1 MKIVTLDSDEKILKK
16 VRRHWFIM
24 FKATFGAV
32 LMAIIPFVLW
42 QVLVYVDFVKNIPL
56 EIKEIVLFV
65 YIMYLVFIWIS
76 YFIIWT
82 DYYLDIWL
90 ITNKRVID
98 VEQLGLFRRE
108 VISLRYDRI
117 QDVTVITNGI
127 IQTVLHFGKIHL
139 QTAGERRKIILRDAP
154 YPEEVKRAILE
165 QANLFETRSN
175 L

>member
-1 MKIVTLDSDEKILKK
+1 
-16 VRRHWFIM
+16 M
-24 FKATFGAV
+24 FKATFGTV
-32 LMAIIPFVLW
+32 LMAIIPLALW
-42 QVLVYVDFVKNIPL
+42 QVLVYIGFIKNISL

-65 YIMYLVFIWIS
+65 YLMYIIFIWIS

-82 DYYLDIWL
+82 DYYLDTWL

-98 VEQLGLFRRE
+98 IEQLSLFRRE

-127 IQTVLHFGKIHL
+127 IQTVLNFGKIHL
-139 QTAGERRKIILRDAP
+139 QTAGERRKIILHDAP
-154 YPEEVKRAILE
+154 NPEEVKQAILE
-165 QANLFETRSN
+165 QANLFERRSN